1 MNKDFNVYKWRRN
14 QLLTESQIQGEWI
27 DRVGEWKGKKYDGY
41 FRTNTRGYM
50 MPDEHLAVYG
60 DDIKKMIED
69 KGYTFVGND
78 EVEIGSRTQR
88 HMYYY
93 TK

>member
-1 MNKDFNVYKWRRN
+1 MSKDFNVYKWRRN

-27 DRVGEWKGKKYDGY
+27 DRPGDWNGKKYDGY

-50 MPDEHLAVYG
+50 MSDEHYAVYG
-60 DDIKKMIED
+60 DDIKKMIEV

>member
-1 MNKDFNVYKWRRN
+1 
-14 QLLTESQIQGEWI
+14 
-27 DRVGEWKGKKYDGY
+27 
-41 FRTNTRGYM
+41 
-50 MPDEHLAVYG
+50 MPDEHFAVYG
-60 DDIKKMIED
+60 EDIVKMIKD

-93 TK
+93 TI